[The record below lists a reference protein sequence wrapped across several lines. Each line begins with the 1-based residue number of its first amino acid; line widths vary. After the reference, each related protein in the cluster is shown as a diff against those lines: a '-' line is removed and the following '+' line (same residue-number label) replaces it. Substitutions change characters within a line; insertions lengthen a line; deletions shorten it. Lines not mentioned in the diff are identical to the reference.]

1 MLYFIY
7 GTSAARRHDTRDA
20 LLKKN
25 NLTQDRLVTK
35 QARESSVAELEH
47 VAGGA
52 SLFDEQLVVAFE
64 YPFLDESFGELL
76 LAHAPAL
83 ADSRNHIFVIEREVT
98 KDIVRAFEK
107 AGAELFECNE
117 PKEAKQKTFNIFAIT
132 NAFSARDKKETWLKY
147 REAIVADESP
157 EAIAGILFWSV
168 KNMIS
173 KKYFSKWKREE
184 LEQVS
189 RELVQLV
196 HQAHAGRFDFEEE
209 LERFLLKRI

>member
-7 GTSAARRHDTRDA
+7 GTSATRRHDARDA

-25 NLTQDRLVTK
+25 NLTHDRLVTK

-52 SLFDEQLVVAFE
+52 SLFDEQLVVVFE

-76 LAHAPAL
+76 LAHAHAL
-83 ADSRNHIFVIEREVT
+83 VESRNHIFVVEREVT
-98 KDIVRAFEK
+98 KDIVRSFEK

-117 PKEAKQKTFNIFAIT
+117 PKEAKQKAFNIFSIT

-147 REAIVADESP
+147 REAIAAEESP
-157 EAIAGILFWSV
+157 EAITGILFWSV

-189 RELVQLV
+189 RELVKLV
-196 HQAHAGRFDFEEE
+196 HQAHAGAFDFEEE